1 MDAANACMAMQQY
14 EDAAELL
21 GEVAGTPFQVQLG
34 HGPAMPAAALQ
45 NAIEEMKDAAQ
56 SHQQLGMA

>member
-21 GEVAGTPFQVQLG
+21 GDVAGAPFQVQLG

-45 NAIEEMKDAAQ
+45 HAIAEMREAAE
-56 SHQQLGMA
+56 SHQALGMA